1 MKLSFLVA
9 VFPLLAAFQD
19 APAKPDPA
27 AELKK
32 LQADYKAAETEY
44 YRAVREAKTA
54 EERKAARPDPAKHPA
69 RDFHAKAIELAKN
82 AAGTETA
89 AQAHAWAIRLAG
101 NVGLKD
107 DAMESIRT
115 LVKDHLSSPV
125 LEQIAQMMQYGD
137 RTYGAEFAGEILAT
151 IRDKA
156 KEPGAK
162 SAALLSLAVQNMKK
176 DEPAARAMLD
186 RILKEFPTT
195 PSAKR
200 AEGSLFEMD
209 HLQVG
214 KTAPDFTATDEKGMQ
229 WKLSEYRGKV
239 TVIDFWGFW

>member
-1 MKLSFLVA
+1 MKLFLA
-9 VFPLLAAFQD
+9 LATLPLLAAFQD
-19 APAKPDPA
+19 APAKADPA

-44 YRAVREAKTA
+44 LRPFREAKTA

-69 RDFHAKAIELAKN
+69 RDFHARAIELAKS

-107 DAMESIRT
+107 EAMESIRT

-137 RTYGAEFAGEILAT
+137 RTYGADFAYEILAT
-151 IRDKA
+151 LRDKA

-162 SAALLSLAVQNMKK
+162 SAALLSLAVQNMKT
-176 DEPAARAMLD
+176 DETAARAMLD

-195 PSAKR
+195 ASAKR
-200 AEGSLFEMD
+200 AEGMLFEME
-209 HLQVG
+209 HLQIGRTV
-214 KTAPDFTATDEKGMQ
+214 PDFSATDEKGMQ
-229 WKLSEYRGKV
+229 WKLSDYRGKV